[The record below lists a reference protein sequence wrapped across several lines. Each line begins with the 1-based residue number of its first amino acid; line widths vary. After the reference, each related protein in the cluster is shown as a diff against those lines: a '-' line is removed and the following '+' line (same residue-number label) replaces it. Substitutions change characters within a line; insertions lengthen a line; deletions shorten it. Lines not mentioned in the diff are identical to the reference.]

1 LDIVW
6 LLSLVSWN
14 FDKGVLKMSLITL
27 GTVAL
32 DNIKTGSGVK
42 RELMGGSAAHFSMS
56 ASLFTKVHLVSVI
69 GEDFPARHIQLLR
82 RKGVDLSSV
91 IECDGKTFQ
100 WNGEYKKGDYNT
112 AITLSTELGV
122 LTSYEPQVTYDQRN
136 IPNVFLANF
145 DPNVQMKFLKLMH
158 NPKFV
163 GLDSMN
169 LWISN
174 MRTAVL
180 KLMKKTNLFVLN
192 DGEAAQLSGES
203 NLIKAAKRLRK
214 MGPELI
220 VIKKGEHGVLF
231 YCDRFSF
238 AFPAY
243 PVERVVDPTGAGD
256 TFAGGLMG
264 YLSKVNKVNETT
276 LRKAVIY
283 ATTLASFNVEGFG
296 VAKTAPLTMA
306 QVNAR
311 MKKLV
316 KFITP

>member
-1 LDIVW
+1 M
-6 LLSLVSWN
+6 
-14 FDKGVLKMSLITL
+14 GLITL

-32 DNIKTGSGVK
+32 DNIKTPTGYKRNLLGGSG
-42 RELMGGSAAHFSMS
+42 SHFAMS

-69 GEDFPARHIQLLR
+69 GNNFPEKYIRLLR
-82 RKGVDLSSV
+82 SKRVDLTSV
-91 IECDGKTFQ
+91 IEREGKTFQ
-100 WNGEYKKGDYNT
+100 WNGEYKKGNFNT
-112 AITLSTELGV
+112 AITHSTELGV
-122 LTSYEPQVTYDQRN
+122 LQNYSPQVAYEQRG

-145 DPNVQMKFLKLMH
+145 DPDAQIKFLKLMH

-174 MRTAVL
+174 MRKSVL
-180 KLMKKTNLFVLN
+180 KLVKKANLFVLN
-192 DGEAAQLSGES
+192 DGEAIQLSNET

-220 VIKKGEHGVLF
+220 VIKKGEHGVFF

-243 PVERVVDPTGAGD
+243 PVEHVIDPTGAGD

-264 YLSKVNKVNETT
+264 YLSKVSRINESA

-283 ATTLASFNVEGFG
+283 ATTLASFNVEGY
-296 VAKTAPLTMA
+296 AMSKTATLTLSK
-306 QVNAR
+306 VHAR
-311 MKKLV
+311 MKKLI
-316 KFITP
+316 KFISP

>member
-1 LDIVW
+1 
-6 LLSLVSWN
+6 
-14 FDKGVLKMSLITL
+14 MSLITL

-32 DNIKTGSGVK
+32 DNVKTESGDK
-42 RELMGGSAAHFSMS
+42 RELMGGSAAHFAMG
-56 ASLFTKVHLVSVI
+56 ARLFTKVHLVSVI

-82 RKGVDLSSV
+82 RKGINLDSLTESG
-91 IECDGKTFQ
+91 GKTFQ
-100 WNGEYKKGDYNT
+100 WHGEYRKGDYNK

-122 LTSYEPQVTYDQRN
+122 LSNYVPQVALHQLN
-136 IPNVFLANF
+136 IPNVFLANLGP
-145 DPNVQMKFLKLMH
+145 DTQLKFLKLMR

-169 LWISN
+169 LWIN
-174 MRTAVL
+174 TMRQDLLEVI
-180 KLMKKTNLFVLN
+180 KKADLFVLN
-192 DGEAAQLSGES
+192 DGEAGMLTEET
-203 NLIKAAKRLRK
+203 NLIKAAKKLRK
-214 MGPELI
+214 MGPRLV

-231 YCDRFSF
+231 YCDRFMF

-243 PVERVVDPTGAGD
+243 PVSHVVDPTGAGD

-264 YLSKVNKVNETT
+264 YLSRAGKITEPD

-296 VAKTAPLTMA
+296 VARTSCLTMA

-311 MKKLV
+311 MNRLK
-316 KFITP
+316 KFIAP

>member
-1 LDIVW
+1 
-6 LLSLVSWN
+6 
-14 FDKGVLKMSLITL
+14 MSLITL

-32 DNIKTGSGVK
+32 DNIKTTSGLK
-42 RELMGGSAAHFSMS
+42 RELMGGSAAHFAMS

-69 GEDFPARHIQLLR
+69 GGDFPARHIQLLK
-82 RKGVDLSSV
+82 RKGVDLTSV
-91 IECDGKTFQ
+91 IKCEGKTFQ

-122 LTSYEPQVTYDQRN
+122 LTSYVPQVTSDQRSISN
-136 IPNVFLANF
+136 IFLANF
-145 DPNVQMKFLKLMH
+145 DPNVQMKFLKLMR

-174 MRTAVL
+174 MRQAVL

-192 DGEAAQLSGES
+192 DGEAGQISGET

-231 YCDRFSF
+231 YCDRFMF

-243 PVERVVDPTGAGD
+243 PVDHVVDPTGAGD

-264 YLSKVNKVNETT
+264 YLSKAKKVNETT

-296 VAKTAPLTMA
+296 AAKTASLTMA

-316 KFITP
+316 KFISP

>member
-1 LDIVW
+1 
-6 LLSLVSWN
+6 
-14 FDKGVLKMSLITL
+14 MSLITL

-32 DNIKTGSGVK
+32 DNIKTDSGMK
-42 RELMGGSAAHFSMS
+42 RELMGGSAAHFAMS
-56 ASLFTKVHLVSVI
+56 ASLFTKVHLVSVV
-69 GEDFPARHIQLLR
+69 GEDFPSRHIQLLR

-122 LTSYEPQVTYDQRN
+122 LTSYEPQVTYDQRS

-145 DPNVQMKFLKLMH
+145 DPNVQMKFLKLMR

-180 KLMKKTNLFVLN
+180 KLMKKTNMFVLN
-192 DGEAAQLSGES
+192 DGEAVQLSGES

-231 YCDRFSF
+231 YCDRFMF

-243 PVERVVDPTGAGD
+243 PVEHVVDPTGAGD

>member
-1 LDIVW
+1 
-6 LLSLVSWN
+6 
-14 FDKGVLKMSLITL
+14 MSLITL

-32 DNIKTGSGVK
+32 DNIKAGSGDR

-56 ASLFTKVHLVSVI
+56 ARLFTDVHLVSVV
-69 GEDFPARHIQLLR
+69 GEDFPSRHIQLLR
-82 RKGVDLSSV
+82 RKGVNLDSLTR
-91 IECDGKTFQ
+91 EKGKTFQ
-100 WNGEYKKGDYNT
+100 WHGEYKKGDYNT
-112 AITLSTELGV
+112 AITHSTELGV
-122 LTSYEPQVTYDQRN
+122 LSDYNPKVTRYQMS
-136 IPNVFLANF
+136 IPNVFLANLGP
-145 DPNVQMKFLKLMH
+145 DVQLKFLKLMR

-169 LWISN
+169 LWIN
-174 MRTAVL
+174 MMRQDVL
-180 KLMKKTNLFVLN
+180 KVMKKVDLFVLN
-192 DGEAAQLSGES
+192 DGEAGMLTGES

-214 MGPELI
+214 MGPRLV

-231 YCDRFSF
+231 YCDRFMF

-243 PVERVVDPTGAGD
+243 PVDRVVDPTGAGD

-264 YLSKVNKVNETT
+264 YLSKTNKVTEAA

-296 VAKTAPLTMA
+296 VAKTSPLTMT

-311 MKKLV
+311 MNKLR
-316 KFITP
+316 KFISP

>member
-1 LDIVW
+1 
-6 LLSLVSWN
+6 
-14 FDKGVLKMSLITL
+14 MSLIAL

-32 DNIKTGSGVK
+32 DNIKTASGHR
-42 RELMGGSAAHFSMS
+42 RELMGGSAAHFAMS
-56 ASLFTKVHLVSVI
+56 ARLFTKVHLVSVV

-82 RKGVDLSSV
+82 RKGVNLDSLT
-91 IECDGKTFQ
+91 EGAGKTFQ
-100 WNGEYKKGDYNT
+100 WHGEYKKGDYNT
-112 AITLSTELGV
+112 AITHSTELGV
-122 LTSYEPQVTYDQRN
+122 LADYVPQVAFHQLT
-136 IPNVFLANF
+136 IPNVFLANLGP
-145 DPNVQMKFLKLMH
+145 DVQLKFLKLMR

-169 LWISN
+169 LWIST
-174 MRTAVL
+174 MRQDVL
-180 KLMKKTNLFVLN
+180 KVMKKVDLFVLN
-192 DGEAAQLSGES
+192 DGEAGMLTGET
-203 NLIKAAKRLRK
+203 NLIKAAKQLRK
-214 MGPELI
+214 MGPDLI

-231 YCDRFSF
+231 YCDRFAF

-243 PVERVVDPTGAGD
+243 PVDRVVDPTGAGD

-264 YLSKVNKVNETT
+264 YLSKSKRITESA

-296 VAKTAPLTMA
+296 VAKTSPLTMA

-311 MKKLV
+311 MNTLK